1 VTRGIL
7 GLSPRTPVGGTL
19 QYRKESAQ
27 WVYPRAREGSKYLAK
42 WGAAQEGISPSD
54 RGEDRQALIAEFSA
68 RGLSPLTRGG
78 SCGDLP
84 VGSEER
90 FIPAHAGEP
99 MPPPAASA
107 DQEVYLR
114 ACGGN
119 VDLIKRGGDARG
131 LSPRM
136 RGELKNRNVQPDERE
151 SIPAHAG
158 EPVGARSGHPVSLI
172 YPRVIGG
179 NLRRDRNAFGI
190 FGLSRTRGGTGKQ
203 WFFAFQVRVY
213 PRGRWENR
221 TPSLTG
227 EEEADLST
235 RPREET
241 GLHAPF
247 RRSSQVYPPHEGV
260 PLLEPGPF
268 HLRAVFPRV
277 HGEK

>member
-1 VTRGIL
+1 M
-7 GLSPRTPVGGTL
+7 GLSPGTRGEQVPRQMGG
-19 QYRKESAQ
+19 
-27 WVYPRAREGSKYLAK
+27 RARGYIPVRSGGGQTSTHRRIQCA
-42 WGAAQEGISPSD
+42 WSIPAHAG
-54 RGEDRQALIAEFSA
+54 GELWRS
-68 RGLSPLTRGG
+68 
-78 SCGDLP
+78 SC
-84 VGSEER
+84 GSEER